1 MGRLT
6 VTATQKPKQHTQI
19 SEESVQDSY
28 FKAMAQNIVIK
39 ILPPTTNKINHARV
53 HKTTGFP
60 LAYTANNVNAC
71 GFGKPQKPK
80 KYRSIDDPWEES

>member
-1 MGRLT
+1 MGRLI
-6 VTATQKPKQHTQI
+6 VAATQKPKQHTQI
-19 SEESVQDSY
+19 SEESVQDS
-28 FKAMAQNIVIK
+28 FIKAMDQNIVIK
-39 ILPPTTNKINHARV
+39 ILPATNKINHARV

-60 LAYTANNVNAC
+60 LAYAANNVNAC